1 MPKKGKKQIHS
12 SMIMLRVA
20 EVELLLVTDDSRI
33 VAPEKTS
40 MC

>member
-1 MPKKGKKQIHS
+1 
-12 SMIMLRVA
+12 MIMLRVA